1 MEIVKLNRSL
11 DDRKYKNGTDA
22 LEKAMAQV
30 GPLLSEPPHIRVGH
44 STLIPEIVG
53 SVTRPKAWSLGSL
66 SINSSPSSLKS
77 SLFIHP
83 AFL

>member
-44 STLIPEIVG
+44 STLIPEMVG
-53 SVTRPKAWSLGSL
+53 NVTQSKGLVIGIAVDKFVPK
-66 SINSSPSSLKS
+66 
-77 SLFIHP
+77 
-83 AFL
+83 